1 MELNLF
7 IEKLFARAAQE
18 GMDKCEVYYVDGSS
32 FDVNVYKGEVVDY
45 SVSDAAGLGFRALVD
60 GKMGYA
66 STQAFDEE
74 AVELLVNAVKT
85 NAALIESE
93 DEQFLYDGHGEYAKL
108 DLYDPAIDTVSAGD
122 KIAYAREMEKRTLA
136 RDARVEQLQA
146 SEIFSESSKV
156 RIVNTLGLDVSSS
169 ANVMGGCVGPVA
181 RDGEK
186 ASSAYRL
193 FLAKDADFSDS
204 EKAIEESVN
213 EATAFLQ
220 AEPMPSGAWPVVFR
234 RDAVRSLLST
244 FCGVFSADNAQKDL
258 SLLKGREGEKIA
270 AECVTLVDDPHMAG
284 SVSSTP
290 FDGEGVPT
298 RRKELISGGVLTT
311 LMHNLK
317 TAKKQGV
324 SSTGNAARASY
335 ASAVGI
341 APTNFYIAPGSA
353 SFEEVLAQ
361 AGEGVVV
368 TQLQGLHAGANAI
381 SGDFSLG
388 AKGYRIRGGKLDRA
402 VKQFTV
408 AGNFYQLLK
417 DVETVGADLEFGM
430 PGAAR
435 IGAPSLLVKGL
446 TIAGE

>member
-7 IEKLFARAAQE
+7 IEKLFARAAEE

-122 KIAYAREMEKRTLA
+122 EDRLRPGNGEAYPGQGRPRW
-136 RDARVEQLQA
+136 
-146 SEIFSESSKV
+146 SSFRPAKSF
-156 RIVNTLGLDVSSS
+156 RNLPRCAIVNTLGLDASSS

-193 FLAKDADFSDS
+193 FLAKGADFSDS

-298 RRKELISGGVLTT
+298 RRKELISEGVLTT

-353 SFEEVLAQ
+353 SLKRC
-361 AGEGVVV
+361 
-368 TQLQGLHAGANAI
+368 
-381 SGDFSLG
+381 SP
-388 AKGYRIRGGKLDRA
+388 RRA
-402 VKQFTV
+402 R
-408 AGNFYQLLK
+408 AWW
-417 DVETVGADLEFGM
+417 
-430 PGAAR
+430 
-435 IGAPSLLVKGL
+435 
-446 TIAGE
+446 

>member
-1 MELNLF
+1 
-7 IEKLFARAAQE
+7 
-18 GMDKCEVYYVDGSS
+18 
-32 FDVNVYKGEVVDY
+32 
-45 SVSDAAGLGFRALVD
+45 
-60 GKMGYA
+60 
-66 STQAFDEE
+66 
-74 AVELLVNAVKT
+74 
-85 NAALIESE
+85 
-93 DEQFLYDGHGEYAKL
+93 
-108 DLYDPAIDTVSAGD
+108 
-122 KIAYAREMEKRTLA
+122 
-136 RDARVEQLQA
+136 
-146 SEIFSESSKV
+146 
-156 RIVNTLGLDVSSS
+156 
-169 ANVMGGCVGPVA
+169 
-181 RDGEK
+181 
-186 ASSAYRL
+186 
-193 FLAKDADFSDS
+193 
-204 EKAIEESVN
+204 
-213 EATAFLQ
+213 
-220 AEPMPSGAWPVVFR
+220 MPSGAWPVVFR

-298 RRKELISGGVLTT
+298 RRKELISEGVLTT

>member
-193 FLAKDADFSDS
+193 FLARGADFSDS

-335 ASAVGI
+335 ASAR
-341 APTNFYIAPGSA
+341 S
-353 SFEEVLAQ
+353 EE
-361 AGEGVVV
+361 
-368 TQLQGLHAGANAI
+368 
-381 SGDFSLG
+381 
-388 AKGYRIRGGKLDRA
+388 RR
-402 VKQFTV
+402 
-408 AGNFYQLLK
+408 
-417 DVETVGADLEFGM
+417 
-430 PGAAR
+430 
-435 IGAPSLLVKGL
+435 
-446 TIAGE
+446 

>member
-7 IEKLFARAAQE
+7 IEKLFARAAEE

-93 DEQFLYDGHGEYAKL
+93 DVQFLYDGHGEYAKL

-193 FLAKDADFSDS
+193 FLARGADFSDS

-258 SLLKGREGEKIA
+258 SLLKGREGE
-270 AECVTLVDDPHMAG
+270 
-284 SVSSTP
+284 
-290 FDGEGVPT
+290 
-298 RRKELISGGVLTT
+298 
-311 LMHNLK
+311 
-317 TAKKQGV
+317 
-324 SSTGNAARASY
+324 
-335 ASAVGI
+335 
-341 APTNFYIAPGSA
+341 
-353 SFEEVLAQ
+353 
-361 AGEGVVV
+361 
-368 TQLQGLHAGANAI
+368 
-381 SGDFSLG
+381 
-388 AKGYRIRGGKLDRA
+388 
-402 VKQFTV
+402 
-408 AGNFYQLLK
+408 
-417 DVETVGADLEFGM
+417 
-430 PGAAR
+430 
-435 IGAPSLLVKGL
+435 
-446 TIAGE
+446 